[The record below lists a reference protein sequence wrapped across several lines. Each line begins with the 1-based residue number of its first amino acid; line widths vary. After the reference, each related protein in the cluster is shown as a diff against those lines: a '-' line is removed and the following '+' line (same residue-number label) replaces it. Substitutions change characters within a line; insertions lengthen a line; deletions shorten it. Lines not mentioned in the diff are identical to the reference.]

1 MSLFFNVCVCGGGTV
16 IVLPLGKDCLDQ
28 MKMIRLKCGNTADC
42 WQASAHH
49 LAREGDI
56 EDLADP

>member
-1 MSLFFNVCVCGGGTV
+1 MCVWGGTV